1 MKAADLA
8 ELPAAVLT
16 KTCQEP
22 APRFTLITVRLFAL
36 LTLTP
41 AAGCW
46 KQVLLLVMQNQ
57 TSVPPETKPV
67 PFMVP
72 PKSCP
77 ATGVVFHEK
86 LEIVGGDCAG

>member
-1 MKAADLA
+1 MKAADFPDDPA
-8 ELPAAVLT
+8 EVLT
-16 KTCQEP
+16 KNCHDP
-22 APRFTLITVRLFAL
+22 LPKLTLTTLKLVEL

-46 KQVLLLVMQNQ
+46 KQVEVLVMQNQ